1 MRNLFFVLLSLIF
14 GIFGGFLSFYFLSFF
29 KVSPYYFFP
38 SEQITIKKEIKVE
51 EKKKILEEAVEKVQK
66 SVFLIK
72 RKEKISSGFVLTS
85 DGLGI
90 TLAENLKKA
99 KEISFFLK
107 EEKIEGEVIKI
118 DENQNLAL
126 IKLKKENFP
135 VFSFEEKEK
144 VKLGRAIFVVGA
156 ILDEKGEVKFFVE
169 EGIIKAK
176 GKDFFETN
184 IKEIG
189 NEISGAPVF
198 DFETKF
204 LGIALQKNGKVFIL
218 PAEKIKIFAN
228 L

>member
-29 KVSPYYFFP
+29 KVFPYYFSTP
-38 SEQITIKKEIKVE
+38 EQITIKKEIKIE
-51 EKKKILEEAVEKVQK
+51 EKKKILEEAVEKIQK
-66 SVFLIK
+66 NVFLIK
-72 RKEKISSGFVLTS
+72 IKDKENSGFVLTS

-90 TLAENLKKA
+90 TLAENLKKT
-99 KEISFFLK
+99 KEISFFLG

-118 DENQNLAL
+118 DKNQNLAL

-156 ILDEKGEVKFFVE
+156 ILDEKEKVKFFVE

-176 GKDFFETN
+176 GEDFFETD
-184 IKEIG
+184 IKEVG
-189 NEISGAPVF
+189 NEILGAPVF

-204 LGIALQKNGKVFIL
+204 LGIALQKNGKVFVL